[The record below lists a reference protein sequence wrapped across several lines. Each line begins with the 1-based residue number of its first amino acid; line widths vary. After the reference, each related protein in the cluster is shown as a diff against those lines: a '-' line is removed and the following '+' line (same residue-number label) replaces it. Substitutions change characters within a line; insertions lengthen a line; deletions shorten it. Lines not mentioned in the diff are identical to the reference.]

1 MIKNFLAIYYDKEK
15 FLENFRN
22 RNRLYVLDINIKSI
36 TKENAKTINSNILKA
51 ISIYAEI
58 CKYIIFKHKKL
69 TKNVNNLQRIQEQ
82 QNIIN
87 SNKRIQKQL
96 NEKEAKYEKDFEEK
110 IKILEKTKK
119 PIFYIEKK
127 NSIENNSKRLKM
139 KSERRKI
146 KNKNFAKNE
155 FNDLIKY
162 DDDV

>member
-1 MIKNFLAIYYDKEK
+1 MGVCGEAEKPHKKSKNNIKDDQGMSGIIEGSQKD
-15 FLENFRN
+15 
-22 RNRLYVLDINIKSI
+22 NIKSR
-36 TKENAKTINSNILKA
+36 
-51 ISIYAEI
+51 
-58 CKYIIFKHKKL
+58 
-69 TKNVNNLQRIQEQ
+69 KN
-82 QNIIN
+82 
-87 SNKRIQKQL
+87 NKNHSQKNDD
-96 NEKEAKYEKDFEEK
+96 NEKEAKYEKDYEEK